1 MEGGCQGLFETLNL
15 SPNQNSKYQR
25 GDGLKIVGNEK
36 KNEERDESIER
47 SVHDFVFNQVKA
59 VRTTLLP
66 LSSALQLFKLHLFM
80 TS

>member
-36 KNEERDESIER
+36 KNEERDESIE
-47 SVHDFVFNQVKA
+47 
-59 VRTTLLP
+59 
-66 LSSALQLFKLHLFM
+66 
-80 TS
+80 